1 MATSGPWRTEATHR
15 LSGEH
20 QGLHKGAGT
29 GLDLTYIAS
38 KKMQSKDSQIGYGID
53 ATQIW
58 ENNEARIRRP
68 ELDTEE
74 ISMFMLNQEG
84 PLSSS

>member
-1 MATSGPWRTEATHR
+1 M
-15 LSGEH
+15 
-20 QGLHKGAGT
+20 
-29 GLDLTYIAS
+29 TYIAS